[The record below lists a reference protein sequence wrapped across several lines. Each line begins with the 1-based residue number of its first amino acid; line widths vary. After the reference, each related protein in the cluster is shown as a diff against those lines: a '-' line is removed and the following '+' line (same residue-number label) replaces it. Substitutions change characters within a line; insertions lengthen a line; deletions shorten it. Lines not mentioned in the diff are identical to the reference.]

1 MKLQTICGLWALIA
15 TLLLSACNSTVVE
28 QVSEEQKKSDS
39 FIEALKA
46 QGEYTELL
54 FLNGDEP
61 IFYKEL
67 QDAPAGNKGVYPLQ
81 NSTVA
86 VTLRGEHA
94 MTGQEF
100 QPLTTINDLV
110 IYGNASSVSSQG
122 VVEGVQIALQNMEV
136 GDSWEIVIPWRL
148 GYGSVSRSGL
158 IPAYSPLRF
167 FITLDKIV
175 KK

>member
-1 MKLQTICGLWALIA
+1 MTNKIIVAACLLFAL
-15 TLLLSACNSTVVE
+15 LFSACNSTVVE
-28 QVSEEQKKSDS
+28 QVSEEQKKSDA
-39 FIEALKA
+39 FIQALKDK
-46 QGEYTELL
+46 GEYEELL
-54 FLNGDEP
+54 FLNEDEP
-61 IFYKEL
+61 IFFKEL
-67 QDAPAGNKGVYPLQ
+67 QDAPAANKGVRPLQ

-94 MTGQEF
+94 ITGQEF
-100 QPLTTINDLV
+100 QPQTTINDMV
-110 IYGNASSVSSQG
+110 IYGTASSTSSQS
-122 VVEGVQIALQNMEV
+122 VVQGVQIALQNMEV

-148 GYGSVSRSGL
+148 GYGSVSMNGL